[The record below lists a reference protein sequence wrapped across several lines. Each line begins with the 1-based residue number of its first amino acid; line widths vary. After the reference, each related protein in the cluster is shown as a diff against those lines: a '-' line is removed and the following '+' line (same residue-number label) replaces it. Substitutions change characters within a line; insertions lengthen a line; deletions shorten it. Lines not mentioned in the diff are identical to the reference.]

1 VTVSGSGVVIDA
13 DSRAQAAACPGCE
26 QPSSRVHGRYRRTLL
41 DLPVA
46 GLTMTI
52 RLRVRRF
59 RCLNAACSRATFAEQ
74 IPDLTCRYAR
84 RTIPAGRM
92 LADIALVLAG
102 RAGCRLATRL
112 GLPQGRDTL
121 LRLVR
126 RLPDPPA
133 PEGGVQ
139 VLGVDDFA
147 LRRGHVY
154 GTVLIDLDTHRPLD
168 LLPERTAATVSTW
181 LADHGQNVAVFCRDR
196 AGAYAQAARDGVPDA
211 VQVADRWHL
220 WHNLA
225 GHVEKAIKRLRHLWK
240 HLPGNGTESPT
251 TRPGTTAPTPDEA
264 TAVTSTIDGVR
275 PVTGLDLRHHD
286 RWHLV
291 HDLLDA
297 GVSLREI
304 TRRTGLSRGTVR
316 TFARAERP
324 DDLYRGQR
332 QGRGRELDQ
341 HREFLREHWNAGTT
355 NATQLL
361 HLLRERGFQGQGSNL
376 RAYLQPWRTGMPI
389 PARRPPPL
397 SVRELTRWLCTR
409 PDDLTTDETTR
420 LTAILDHCPPIAVLA
435 GHVRSFAVILTHRTG
450 DRDLNP
456 WIAAVTND
464 GDQPELKS
472 FARGLLAD
480 HDAVRAGLTLPYSS
494 GPVEG
499 HNTRIKMI
507 KRKLYGRAKLDLL
520 RKLVI
525 LGP

>member
-1 VTVSGSGVVIDA
+1 
-13 DSRAQAAACPGCE
+13 
-26 QPSSRVHGRYRRTLL
+26 
-41 DLPVA
+41 
-46 GLTMTI
+46 
-52 RLRVRRF
+52 
-59 RCLNAACSRATFAEQ
+59 
-74 IPDLTCRYAR
+74 
-84 RTIPAGRM
+84 M

-102 RAGCRLATRL
+102 RAGCRLATRI

-126 RLPDPPA
+126 SLPDPPA
-133 PEGGVQ
+133 LEGGVK

-154 GTVLIDLDTHRPLD
+154 GTVLVDLDTHRPLD

-181 LADHGQNVAVFCRDR
+181 LGEHGQNVEVFCRDR

-240 HLPGNGTESPT
+240 DMHNNTPEQLASSPVATVETPAEAVTAIATT
-251 TRPGTTAPTPDEA
+251 TRPT
-264 TAVTSTIDGVR
+264 DGVE
-275 PVTGLDLRHHD
+275 PVTGLDARHRD
-286 RWHLV
+286 RWHTV
-291 HDLLDA
+291 HELFKA
-297 GVSLREI
+297 GISLREI

-324 DDLYRGQR
+324 EDLYRGRR
-332 QGRGRELDQ
+332 QGQGSELDQ
-341 HREFLREHWNAGTT
+341 HREFLHERWNAGIT
-355 NATQLL
+355 NAAELMI
-361 HLLRERGFQGQGSNL
+361 LLRQRGFQGQGSNL
-376 RAYLQPWRTGMPI
+376 RAYLQSWRTGLPV
-389 PARRPPPL
+389 PARGPQPL

-409 PDDLTTDETTR
+409 PEDLTTDETSR
-420 LTAILDHCPPIAVLA
+420 LTLILDACPPIAALA
-435 GHVRSFAVILTHRTG
+435 SHVRSFAVVLTHRTG

-456 WIAAVTND
+456 WIAAVTD
-464 GDQPELKS
+464 DDHPELTS

-480 HDAVRAGLTLPYSS
+480 YDAVRAGLTLPYSS
-494 GPVEG
+494 GAVEG
-499 HNTRIKMI
+499 QNCRIKMI
-507 KRKLYGRAKLDLL
+507 KRKLYGRANLDLL